1 MHIRL
6 TVLASP
12 LKPEVIG
19 TFTNSVLDIAH
30 IDFPYSPSV
39 CPPYDDRRSLNGELP
54 SMWGAECGW
63 THSAERAPSQLGH
76 PIAQLRPH

>member
-30 IDFPYSPSV
+30 IDFTLLAV
-39 CPPYDDRRSLNGELP
+39 SLPAL
-54 SMWGAECGW
+54 
-63 THSAERAPSQLGH
+63 
-76 PIAQLRPH
+76 

>member
-63 THSAERAPSQLGH
+63 TLERFEISLERILTFTARD
-76 PIAQLRPH
+76 A